1 MPNSATMLRWLGGA
15 GLAAAAVLWL
25 VGLNLADASTRAL
38 LLFLAGVCL
47 NVGVLAFVA
56 WVAVDVLAEEHLK
69 AMEPL
74 ITEQRRLADAVA
86 EIARTTAETNER
98 DTPGQ

>member
-1 MPNSATMLRWLGGA
+1 MPNTAILLRWLGGA
-15 GLAAAAVLWL
+15 GIVVAAVLWI
-25 VGLNLADASTRAL
+25 VGLSVADPATRAL

-56 WVAVDVLAEEHLK
+56 WLAVDALAEEHSK
-69 AMEPL
+69 ALEPL
-74 ITEQRRLADAVA
+74 ITEQRRLAAAVA
-86 EIARTTAETNER
+86 EFAGTTAGTNDQ